1 MFAKGISC
9 RRTLKLRK
17 ETETPGLENGP
28 AVGADAVPARG
39 RGGHEPGTLGRP
51 GAGAARRRPS
61 PPTATGPAA
70 CRRARRPW
78 SARARRSRRP
88 QGLVQ
93 GWGLRPTTSARVVE
107 TRGPRLRVGLVLV
120 PSAPPEAP
128 VSLAPNPA
136 PHPGRAQEGRVDP
149 RGGDE
154 GPGSGARPSFPA
166 PRRGPG
172 PKSPWLWWVAVFIP
186 KPFCCCLDVTSPS
199 D

>member
-1 MFAKGISC
+1 MFAKGIAC

-51 GAGAARRRPS
+51 GAGATRRRPS

-70 CRRARRPW
+70 CRRARRPR
-78 SARARRSRRP
+78 SAQARRSRRP

-128 VSLAPNPA
+128 VSPAPNPA
-136 PHPGRAQEGRVDP
+136 PHPGRAQGGRVDP
-149 RGGDE
+149 RGRGRRPRVGGE
-154 GPGSGARPSFPA
+154 AVFPCSGAWARARVS
-166 PRRGPG
+166 
-172 PKSPWLWWVAVFIP
+172 VAVVGGCVCP
-186 KPFCCCLDVTSPS
+186 KAFLLLS
-199 D
+199 